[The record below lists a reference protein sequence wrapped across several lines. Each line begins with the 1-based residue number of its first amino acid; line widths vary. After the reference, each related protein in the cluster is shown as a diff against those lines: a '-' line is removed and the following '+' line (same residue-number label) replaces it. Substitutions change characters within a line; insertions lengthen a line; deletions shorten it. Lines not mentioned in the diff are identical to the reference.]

1 MTETTEM
8 PVPAPDQGEDQDQA
22 DGKNFKSKKLDD
34 TRKCIATSAVLNK
47 ADMLRFV
54 VSPDQLITP
63 DIKAKLPGRGAWV
76 SGEKSLVEQAI
87 DKKLFFK
94 AFKSK
99 KIQPMDNMLELIGDL
114 LEKDVFDAL
123 SICRKSGD
131 LQMGHLKAEESILS
145 GRTRIYVVAN
155 DAGKDTRK
163 KLTAK
168 MRTIVEKKGKKCY
181 IIDHFSTAELEKCL
195 GQKKVIHV
203 AIKTGSLAM
212 SLLAKIEKWDRY
224 NGKQNMIT
232 IIGE

>member
-1 MTETTEM
+1 MSETEK
-8 PVPAPDQGEDQDQA
+8 PVQ
-22 DGKNFKSKKLDD
+22 NFKQQKADD
-34 TRKCIATSAVLNK
+34 TRKCVATATVLEK
-47 ADMLRFV
+47 SEMLRFV
-54 VSPDQLITP
+54 VSPDNVVTP

-76 SGEKSLVEQAI
+76 TAEKAMVEQVIA
-87 DKKLFFK
+87 KNLFNK
-94 AFKSK
+94 AFKHK
-99 KIQPMDNMLELIGDL
+99 VKIIDDMADLIGDL
-114 LEKDVFDAL
+114 LKKDVLDAL
-123 SICRKSGD
+123 SICRKTGD

-168 MRTIVEKKGKKCY
+168 MRTIAAKKGKKTY
-181 IIDHFSTAELEKCL
+181 IIDHFSTAELVKCL
-195 GQKKVIHV
+195 GQSKVIHV
-203 AIKTGSLAM
+203 AIKTGPMAV

>member
-1 MTETTEM
+1 MSESQ
-8 PVPAPDQGEDQDQA
+8 PKVQ
-22 DGKNFKSKKLDD
+22 NFKQKVDD
-34 TRKCIATSAVLNK
+34 TRKCIATSDVLEK
-47 ADMLRFV
+47 TEMLRFV
-54 VSPDQLITP
+54 LSPDNVITP

-76 SGEKSLVEQAI
+76 IADRTQVEKAI
-87 DKKLFFK
+87 DKGLFKK
-94 AFKSK
+94 AFKRK
-99 KIQPMDNMLELIGDL
+99 KVDALDGMTDLIDDL
-114 LEKDVFDAL
+114 LKRDVFDAL

-181 IIDHFSTAELEKCL
+181 IIDHFSTAELAACL
-195 GQKKVIHV
+195 GQQKTYHV